1 MPPYQPSSD
10 WQFDVPTSG
19 SKRLPPAARSFESLA
34 HQGYGFEAAIAD
46 LIDNSID
53 AGAHNVVVSFLRDT
67 GERGG
72 RDRLVGL
79 LVIDDGH
86 GMDEAS
92 LDTAMTVGGREKY
105 AAGALGHFGA
115 GLKAASLSH
124 ADALTVISRT
134 KRSPSTGRRWLTA
147 RAQADFTCDIV
158 DSTYCQDLVDR
169 YDGVIGWHG
178 TIVRWDQVRAFET
191 ITDGQTD
198 RYLNDAIERLET
210 HLGLYLHRFLARDGF
225 HVDIVVEDV
234 HTREELDHRGVEHI
248 DPFGYRVPGR
258 AGYPRTY
265 VAPVEGL
272 GDVALTAHIWPP
284 KSPLVAYR
292 GIGPLAERQ
301 GFYLYR
307 NDRLVQAGGW
317 NDTRSPEGHLALARI
332 AVDLPPEP
340 NDVFALTVKK
350 DGVQV
355 TPAFARGLEKAAA
368 PSSGHT
374 FTEYV
379 REAEATYREAAKRR
393 TEVKRVAVIPPGK
406 GIDPKL
412 KRTLRDELPQLE
424 GDDPITFTW
433 AKLDVPSGVDSA
445 ELLFTMDHKERLV
458 VLNKDYRH
466 AFNGGR
472 RGGSN
477 DAPVLK
483 SLLYLMLNE
492 IFQKERVWANQT
504 DKVALWNSVL
514 VAAVRAELARDEG

>member
-1 MPPYQPSSD
+1 MPLHQPPSA
-10 WQFDVPTSG
+10 WQFEVPTTG
-19 SKRLPPAARSFESLA
+19 SKQLPPAARSFESLT

-67 GERGG
+67 GEHGG
-72 RDRLVGL
+72 RDRLVSL
-79 LVIDDGH
+79 LVIDDGQ
-86 GMDEAS
+86 GMDEAG
-92 LDTAMTVGGREKY
+92 LDTAMTVGGQETY
-105 AAGALGHFGA
+105 SAGALGRFGA

-124 ADALTVISRT
+124 ADSLTLISRT
-134 KRSPSTGRRWLTA
+134 KRSPSAGRRWLTA

-158 DSTYCQDLVDR
+158 DSGYCQNLVDR
-169 YDGVIGWHG
+169 YDGIIGWHG

-191 ITDGQTD
+191 ITAGQTD

-210 HLGLYLHRFLARDGF
+210 HLGLYLHRFLARDDF

-234 HTREELDHRGVEHI
+234 HTREELDHRGVEPI
-248 DPFGYRVPGR
+248 DPFGYRVTGR
-258 AGYPRTY
+258 PGYPREY
-265 VAPVEGL
+265 VAPVEGV
-272 GDVALTAHIWPP
+272 GDITLTAHIWPP
-284 KSPLVAYR
+284 KSPLVAFR

-317 NDTRSPEGHLALARI
+317 NDTRSAEGHLALARI

-355 TPAFARGLEKAAA
+355 TPAFARGLEKATV
-368 PSSGHT
+368 PGTGHT
-374 FTEYV
+374 FAEYLH
-379 REAEATYREAAKRR
+379 EAEATYREAAKRR
-393 TEVKRVAVIPPGK
+393 TEVRRPSAVPPGK

-424 GDDPITFTW
+424 GADPITFTW
-433 AKLDVPSGVDSA
+433 ARLDVPPGVDSA
-445 ELLFTMDHKERLV
+445 DLLFTIDHKERTV
-458 VLNKDYRH
+458 ILNKDYRH

-483 SLLYLMLNE
+483 SMLYLMLNE
-492 IFQKERVWANQT
+492 IFQKERVSANQT
-504 DKVALWNSVL
+504 DKIALWNSVL
-514 VAAVRAELARDEG
+514 VSAVRAELARTEG

>member
-1 MPPYQPSSD
+1 SSE
-10 WQFDVPTSG
+10 WQFEVPTDG
-19 SKRLPPAARSFESLA
+19 SKRLPPTSRSFASLA

-53 AGAHNVVVSFLRDT
+53 ARARNIVVSFVRDT

-72 RDRLVGL
+72 RDRLVAL
-79 LVIDDGH
+79 LVVDDGH
-86 GMDEAS
+86 GMDEAG
-92 LDTAMTVGGREKY
+92 LDTAMTVGGREEY
-105 AAGALGHFGA
+105 AVDALGHFGA

-134 KRSPSTGRRWLTA
+134 KRSPSAGRRWLTS

-158 DSTYCQDLVDR
+158 DARYCQNLVDR

-178 TIVRWDQVRAFET
+178 TVVRWDRVRAFET

-198 RYLNDAIERLET
+198 RYLDDAIERLET
-210 HLGLYLHRFLARDGF
+210 HLGLYLHRFLGRADF

-234 HTREELDHRGVEHI
+234 HTREELDHRGVEPI

-265 VAPVEGL
+265 AAPVEGV
-272 GDVALTAHIWPP
+272 GEVALHAHIWPP
-284 KSPLVAYR
+284 KSPLVAFR
-292 GIGPLAERQ
+292 GIGALAERQ

-355 TPAFARGLEKAAA
+355 TPAFARGLERATV
-368 PSSGHT
+368 PGTDHT
-374 FTEYV
+374 FAAYV
-379 REAEATYREAAKRR
+379 QEAEATYREAARRR
-393 TEVKRVAVIPPGK
+393 TEVKRTAVIPPGK

-412 KRTLRDELPQLE
+412 RRTLRDELPQLDGE
-424 GDDPITFTW
+424 EPITFSW
-433 AKLDVPSGVDSA
+433 ARLDTPNGTDPA
-445 ELLFTMDHKERLV
+445 DLLFTIDHKERRV
-458 VLNKDYRH
+458 VLNKDYRQ
-466 AFNGGR
+466 AFNGVR

-492 IFQKERVWANQT
+492 IFRKERVWANQT
-504 DKVALWNSVL
+504 DRIALWNSVL
-514 VAAVRAELARDEG
+514 VTAVRAELARAEG

>member
-53 AGAHNVVVSFLRDT
+53 AGSRNIVVSFLRDT

-86 GMDEAS
+86 GMDEAG
-92 LDTAMTVGGREKY
+92 LDTAMTVGGRDGY
-105 AAGALGHFGA
+105 ADGALGHFGA

-134 KRSPSTGRRWLTA
+134 KRSPSAGRRWLTS

-158 DSTYCQDLVDR
+158 DAMYCQNLVDR
-169 YDGVIGWHG
+169 YDGIISWQG

-210 HLGLYLHRFLARDGF
+210 HLGLHLHRFLARDGF

-234 HTREELDHRGVEHI
+234 HTREELDHRGVEPI

-265 VAPVEGL
+265 VAPVEGV
-272 GDVALTAHIWPP
+272 GDVPLLAHIWPP
-284 KSPLVAYR
+284 KSPLVAFR
-292 GIGPLAERQ
+292 GIGSLAERQ

-317 NDTRSPEGHLALARI
+317 NDTRSSEGHLALARI

-355 TPAFARGLEKAAA
+355 TPAFARGLENATDPATGHSFAA
-368 PSSGHT
+368 
-374 FTEYV
+374 YLQ
-379 REAEATYREAAKRR
+379 EAEATYREAARRR
-393 TEVKRVAVIPPGK
+393 TEVKRKAVIPPGK
-406 GIDPKL
+406 GVDPKL

-424 GDDPITFTW
+424 GEEPITFTW
-433 AKLDVPSGVDSA
+433 ARLDVPNGVEPTD
-445 ELLFTMDHKERLV
+445 LLFTIDHKERRV
-458 VLNKDYRH
+458 VLNKDYRQV
-466 AFNGGR
+466 FNGTR

-504 DKVALWNSVL
+504 DRIALWNSVL
-514 VAAVRAELARDEG
+514 VTAVRAELARSEE

>member
-1 MPPYQPSSD
+1 MPPYQPSPD
-10 WQFDVPTSG
+10 WQFDIPTSG

-34 HQGYGFEAAIAD
+34 HQGYSFEAAIAD

-53 AGAHNVVVSFLRDT
+53 AGARNVVVSFLRDT
-67 GERGG
+67 GELGG

-79 LVIDDGH
+79 LVIDDGQ
-86 GMDEAS
+86 GMDDAA
-92 LDTAMTVGGREKY
+92 LDTAMTVGGREEY

-147 RAQADFTCDIV
+147 SARADFSCDIV
-158 DSTYCQDLVDR
+158 DPTYCQSLVDR

-178 TIVRWDQVRAFET
+178 TIVRWDNVRAFET
-191 ITDGQTD
+191 ITAGQTD

-210 HLGLYLHRFLARDGF
+210 HLGLYLHRFLAREGF
-225 HVDIVVEDV
+225 HIDIVVEDV
-234 HTREELDHRGVEHI
+234 HKREELDHRGVEPI

-258 AGYPRTY
+258 AGFPRTY
-265 VAPVEGL
+265 TAPVEGV

-317 NDTRSPEGHLALARI
+317 NDTRSAEGHLALARI
-332 AVDLPPEP
+332 AVDLPAEP
-340 NDVFALTVKK
+340 NDVFSLTVKK

-355 TPAFARGLEKAAA
+355 TPAFARGLEKATDPAT
-368 PSSGHT
+368 GHA
-374 FTEYV
+374 FAGYV
-379 REAEATYREAAKRR
+379 QEAETTYREAARRR
-393 TEVKRVAVIPPGK
+393 TEVRRKEVIPPGK

-424 GDDPITFTW
+424 GEEPITFAW
-433 AKLDVPSGVDSA
+433 AKLDVPTGSKSDD
-445 ELLFTMDHKERLV
+445 LLFTIDHKDRRI

-466 AFNGGR
+466 AFTEGR
-472 RGGSN
+472 KVGSN

-504 DKVALWNSVL
+504 DKIALWNSVL
-514 VAAVRAELARDEG
+514 VSAVRAELARADS